1 MLTGAQIQSI
11 GAYVPQKRMANHEF
25 EKIVDTSDE
34 WIQSHTGIRYRHVAS
49 ENEATSDL
57 AVKAGMQAIKR
68 AGITPVD
75 IDMILVATASA
86 DHVGFP
92 STACLVQDK
101 IGAKNSAAMDIVAG
115 CTGFVYGLET
125 AKGLISTGT
134 FNYILLIGSEIL
146 TRIMDWDDRNTCVL
160 FGDGAGAAVIS
171 KCNPNKGIIY
181 SFLRSDGSGSNALSR
196 EVGGTK
202 KPFKKGE
209 TDLKDSLIKMD
220 GRAVYS
226 FAVQVMVETINNI
239 LINNNITISDIKY
252 IVPHQANERIIE
264 AAARRSKIPRQKFF
278 INIAEFANTS
288 AATIP
293 IALNQL
299 YQEKELSPDDLI
311 ITVGFGAGLT
321 FGGNL
326 IKW

>member
-1 MLTGAQIQSI
+1 MKAKITATAKYLPERTLTNSDL
-11 GAYVPQKRMANHEF
+11 
-25 EKIVDTSDE
+25 EKMVETTDD
-34 WIQSHTGIRYRHVAS
+34 WIKSRTGIENRHLVG
-49 ENEATSDL
+49 EGEATSDMGKEVAL
-57 AVKAGMQAIKR
+57 KLLKKSGKSA
-68 AGITPVD
+68 D
-75 IDMILVATASA
+75 EIDLILVATSTP
-86 DHVGFP
+86 DFP
-92 STACLVQDK
+92 VVSTAALVQDK

-171 KCNPNKGIIY
+171 KCNPNKGILY

-226 FAVQVMVETINNI
+226 FAVQVMAETINNI
-239 LINNNITISDIKY
+239 LINNNNNR
-252 IVPHQANERIIE
+252 AM
-264 AAARRSKIPRQKFF
+264 F
-278 INIAEFANTS
+278 
-288 AATIP
+288 
-293 IALNQL
+293 
-299 YQEKELSPDDLI
+299 
-311 ITVGFGAGLT
+311 
-321 FGGNL
+321 
-326 IKW
+326 

>member
-1 MLTGAQIQSI
+1 
-11 GAYVPQKRMANHEF
+11 
-25 EKIVDTSDE
+25 
-34 WIQSHTGIRYRHVAS
+34 
-49 ENEATSDL
+49 
-57 AVKAGMQAIKR
+57 
-68 AGITPVD
+68 
-75 IDMILVATASA
+75 
-86 DHVGFP
+86 
-92 STACLVQDK
+92 
-101 IGAKNSAAMDIVAG
+101 
-115 CTGFVYGLET
+115 
-125 AKGLISTGT
+125 
-134 FNYILLIGSEIL
+134 
-146 TRIMDWDDRNTCVL
+146 
-160 FGDGAGAAVIS
+160 
-171 KCNPNKGIIY
+171 
-181 SFLRSDGSGSNALSR
+181 
-196 EVGGTK
+196 
-202 KPFKKGE
+202 
-209 TDLKDSLIKMD
+209 
-220 GRAVYS
+220 
-226 FAVQVMVETINNI
+226 MVETINNI